1 MEKNK
6 IHNFPPPKILWYEIY
21 FLGVDGMLCTKKQR
35 AVALLLLSV
44 LFATLFLA
52 GCGREDFKETQA
64 AEESK
69 EFTTIRVAKQFGLVY
84 APLMVAEKIDFFS
97 KYGLKVEWMT
107 LGSGGAVREAMAS
120 NELDAAF
127 MGIPPLLIGWD
138 KGLPAKI
145 AAGYCVIPTSLVTY
159 DESINSLEDFKPEH
173 KIALPSPGSV
183 QHILLSMALET
194 QLGDPNAL
202 DDNLVALPHP
212 DGAQAM
218 LAKKDVVA
226 HFTTPPYL
234 FEELEQPGYKVVLD
248 GFEAF
253 GQEFNFNVALVTES
267 YHDNNPLGYAAFV
280 QGLNEAM
287 NWVNENKEETAKLLA
302 PEFQLEEAKLLRYL
316 TAEGVNF
323 TTAPCGLMGFADF
336 MQRAGYISKVPQ
348 NLSEIAWEN
357 ILAQVGKREGG
368 PCTLEAIQWSK

>member
-1 MEKNK
+1 MFCIKR
-6 IHNFPPPKILWYEIY
+6 
-21 FLGVDGMLCTKKQR
+21 QR
-35 AVALLLLSV
+35 VVALLLLAV
-44 LFATLFLA
+44 LVAASFIS
-52 GCGREDFKETQA
+52 GCGQKTVQENQTANDDEQLM
-64 AEESK
+64 
-69 EFTTIRVAKQFGLVY
+69 TIRVAKQFGLVY

-97 KYGLKVEWMT
+97 KYGLKVEWLT

-127 MGIPPLLIGWD
+127 MGIPPYLIGWD

-145 AAGYCVIPTSLVTY
+145 AAGYCVIPVSLVTY
-159 DESINSLEDFKPEH
+159 DENINTLEDFKAEH
-173 KIALPSPGSV
+173 KIALPSPGSI
-183 QHILLSMALET
+183 QHILLSMALEK

-248 GFEAF
+248 GFDAF
-253 GQEFNFNVALVTES
+253 GQDFNFNVALVTES
-267 YHDNNPLGYAAFV
+267 YHDSNPLGYAAFV
-280 QGLNEAM
+280 QGLNDAM

-302 PEFQLEEAKLLRYL
+302 PEFQIDEEKLLKYL
-316 TAEGVNF
+316 TAEGVNY
-323 TTAPCGLMGFADF
+323 TTAPYGLMGFADF
-336 MQRAGYISKVPQ
+336 MQKAGYISKVPGS
-348 NLSEIAWEN
+348 LSEIAWEN

-368 PCTLEAIQWSK
+368 PCTLETIQWSK

>member
-1 MEKNK
+1 LSVKNK
-6 IHNFPPPKILWYEIY
+6 VVVL
-21 FLGVDGMLCTKKQR
+21 V
-35 AVALLLLSV
+35 LLIVLLSAV
-44 LFATLFLA
+44 FLS
-52 GCGREDFKETQA
+52 GCGREELQKTTEALKEEKQPM
-64 AEESK
+64 
-69 EFTTIRVAKQFGLVY
+69 TIRVAKQFGLVY

-97 KYGLKVEWMT
+97 KYGLKVEWLT

-127 MGIPPLLIGWD
+127 MGIPPFLIGWD

-145 AAGYCVIPTSLVTY
+145 AAGYCVVPVSLVTY
-159 DESINSLEDFKPEH
+159 EENINSLKDFKPEH
-173 KIALPSPGSV
+173 KIAVPSPGSI
-183 QHILLSMALET
+183 QHILLSMALEK

-253 GQEFNFNVALVTES
+253 GQDFNFNVAIVTES

-287 NWVNENKEETAKLLA
+287 NWVNENKEKTAELLA
-302 PEFQLEEAKLLRYL
+302 PEFQIEKEKLLKYL
-316 TAEGVNF
+316 TAEGVNY
-323 TTAPCGLMGFADF
+323 TTAPNGLMGFADF
-336 MQRAGYISKVPQ
+336 MKKAGYISKVPES
-348 NLSEIAWEN
+348 LSDIAWEN

-368 PCTLEAIQWSK
+368 PCTLENIQWSK